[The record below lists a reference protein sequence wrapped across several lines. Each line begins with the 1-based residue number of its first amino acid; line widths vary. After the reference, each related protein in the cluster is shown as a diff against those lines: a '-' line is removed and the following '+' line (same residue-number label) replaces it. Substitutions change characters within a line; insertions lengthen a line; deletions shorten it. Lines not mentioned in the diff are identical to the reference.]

1 MHSQYYFFAALPMEF
16 VNNREKPQNK
26 LVVVS
31 SSLQRI
37 TMQFA
42 FSVSFIRLGTAY
54 VISRLHAMTPFRF
67 QTAQRPRCVTAT
79 LLPPLCWW
87 QVQEQKESK

>member
-1 MHSQYYFFAALPMEF
+1 MEF

-42 FSVSFIRLGTAY
+42 FSVSFIRLGTAD

-67 QTAQRPRCVTAT
+67 QTVQRPRCVTAT
-79 LLPPLCWW
+79 LLPTPLL
-87 QVQEQKESK
+87 VASAGTKGVEIKMKTL